1 MKHIKVFAPGTVA
14 NLGCGF
20 DIMGLTL
27 DGVGDRIEVAAEAG
41 ASGLAIRNESGKRL
55 PEKPEDNVIT
65 PAVAAMLEAYGKPV
79 QVEITI
85 LEKIAPGSGI
95 GSSAASSAAAVYGL
109 NELLGRPF
117 AAERL
122 VEFAMMGEALIGGT
136 PHADN
141 VGPALLGG
149 VVLIRGYGPLDIIR
163 LPVPDDFFYAVAHPD
178 IVVGTKEAREVLPR
192 EIPMAHAVTQ
202 WGNVGGLVA
211 GLALGDVAL
220 IGGTPH
226 ADNVGPAVLGGVV
239 LIRGYE
245 PFDIVRLPVPD
256 NFFYAVAH
264 PAIVV
269 STKDAREVLPREIPL
284 SKAVEQWG
292 NVGGLVAG
300 FALRDVALIGR
311 SMHDAVAEPYRKGF
325 IPGYDEL
332 KELVLAE
339 GALAMNIA
347 GSGPSV
353 FALASD
359 YGVAQR
365 IAAQMERHFQ
375 LRQIGCHTYAGR
387 VSNAGARVVE
397 Q

>member
-1 MKHIKVFAPGTVA
+1 MKHIRVFAPGTVA

-20 DIMGLTL
+20 DVMGLTL
-27 DGVGDRIEVAAEAG
+27 DGVGDLLEIGAEEG
-41 ASGLAIRNESGKRL
+41 AEGLEIRNLSGMNL
-55 PEKPEDNVIT
+55 PENIEENVIT
-65 PAVAAMLEAYGKPV
+65 PALRAMLAAYGRPV
-79 QVEITI
+79 RIEVTM

-109 NELLGRPF
+109 NELLDRPF
-117 AAERL
+117 SGKEL
-122 VEFAMMGEALIGGT
+122 VEFAMMGE
-136 PHADN
+136 
-141 VGPALLGG
+141 
-149 VVLIRGYGPLDIIR
+149 
-163 LPVPDDFFYAVAHPD
+163 
-178 IVVGTKEAREVLPR
+178 
-192 EIPMAHAVTQ
+192 
-202 WGNVGGLVA
+202 
-211 GLALGDVAL
+211 AL

-311 SMHDAVAEPYRKGF
+311 SMHDAVVEPYRKGF
-325 IPGYDEL
+325 IPGYDAL
-332 KELVLAE
+332 KEQVLAE

-353 FALASD
+353 FALAAD
-359 YGVAQR
+359 YEVAQR
-365 IAAQMERHFQ
+365 IAAQMKRHFQ
-375 LRQIGCHTYAGR
+375 ERQIGCHTYAGR
-387 VSNAGARVVE
+387 VSNAGARVVG

>member
-1 MKHIKVFAPGTVA
+1 M
-14 NLGCGF
+14 
-20 DIMGLTL
+20 
-27 DGVGDRIEVAAEAG
+27 
-41 ASGLAIRNESGKRL
+41 
-55 PEKPEDNVIT
+55 
-65 PAVAAMLEAYGKPV
+65 
-79 QVEITI
+79 

-109 NELLGRPF
+109 NELLDRPF
-117 AAERL
+117 SGKEL
-122 VEFAMMGEALIGGT
+122 VEFAMMGE
-136 PHADN
+136 
-141 VGPALLGG
+141 
-149 VVLIRGYGPLDIIR
+149 
-163 LPVPDDFFYAVAHPD
+163 
-178 IVVGTKEAREVLPR
+178 
-192 EIPMAHAVTQ
+192 
-202 WGNVGGLVA
+202 
-211 GLALGDVAL
+211 AL

-311 SMHDAVAEPYRKGF
+311 SMHDAVVEPYRKGF

>member
-65 PAVAAMLEAYGKPV
+65 PAVAALLEAYGKPV
-79 QVEITI
+79 RVEVTI

-117 AAERL
+117 PGKRL
-122 VEFAMMGEALIGGT
+122 VEFAMQGEALLGGT
-136 PHADN
+136 AHADN
-141 VGPALLGG
+141 VGPAL
-149 VVLIRGYGPLDIIR
+149 
-163 LPVPDDFFYAVAHPD
+163 
-178 IVVGTKEAREVLPR
+178 
-192 EIPMAHAVTQ
+192 
-202 WGNVGGLVA
+202 
-211 GLALGDVAL
+211 
-220 IGGTPH
+220 
-226 ADNVGPAVLGGVV
+226 LGGVV

-256 NFFYAVAH
+256 NFFYAVVH

-269 STKDAREVLPREIPL
+269 STKMAREVLPREIPL
-284 SKAVEQWG
+284 SKAVTQWG

-311 SMHDAVAEPYRKGF
+311 SMQDVVVEPYRKGF
-325 IPGYDEL
+325 IPDYDVL
-332 KELVLAE
+332 KASALSE
-339 GALAMNIA
+339 GALALNIA

-359 YGVAQR
+359 YAVACR
-365 IAAQMERHFQ
+365 IADRMKAHFAERG
-375 LRQIGCHTYAGR
+375 IASNTYAGR

-397 Q
+397 

>member
-95 GSSAASSAAAVYGL
+95 GSSAASSAAAVYGV
-109 NELLGRPF
+109 NEL
-117 AAERL
+117 
-122 VEFAMMGEALIGGT
+122 MGEALIGGT

-220 IGGTPH
+220 IG
-226 ADNVGPAVLGGVV
+226 
-239 LIRGYE
+239 
-245 PFDIVRLPVPD
+245 
-256 NFFYAVAH
+256 
-264 PAIVV
+264 
-269 STKDAREVLPREIPL
+269 
-284 SKAVEQWG
+284 
-292 NVGGLVAG
+292 
-300 FALRDVALIGR
+300 R
-311 SMHDAVAEPYRKGF
+311 SMHDVVAEPYRKGF
-325 IPGYDEL
+325 IPGYDRL
-332 KELVLAE
+332 KEGVLSE

-353 FALASD
+353 FALAAEGSVSER
-359 YGVAQR
+359 VA
-365 IAAQMERHFQ
+365 ERMKSHFAG
-375 LRQIGCHTYAGR
+375 LGIGCNIYAGR
-387 VSNAGARVVE
+387 VSNRGARIE
-397 Q
+397 E

>member
-1 MKHIKVFAPGTVA
+1 MKHIRVFAPGTVA

-20 DIMGLTL
+20 DVMGLTL
-27 DGVGDRIEVAAEAG
+27 DGVGDLLEIGAEEG
-41 ASGLAIRNESGKRL
+41 AEGLEIRNLSGMNL
-55 PEKPEDNVIT
+55 PENIEENVIT
-65 PAVAAMLEAYGKPV
+65 PALRAMLAAYGRPV
-79 QVEITI
+79 RIEVTM

-109 NELLGRPF
+109 NELLDRPF
-117 AAERL
+117 SGKEL
-122 VEFAMMGEALIGGT
+122 VEFARMGE
-136 PHADN
+136 
-141 VGPALLGG
+141 
-149 VVLIRGYGPLDIIR
+149 
-163 LPVPDDFFYAVAHPD
+163 
-178 IVVGTKEAREVLPR
+178 
-192 EIPMAHAVTQ
+192 
-202 WGNVGGLVA
+202 
-211 GLALGDVAL
+211 AL

-311 SMHDAVAEPYRKGF
+311 SMHDAVVEPYRKGF

>member
-20 DIMGLTL
+20 DVMGLTL
-27 DGVGDRIEVAAEAG
+27 DGVGDVLEVGVAENAEG
-41 ASGLAIRNESGKRL
+41 FEIRNRSGVEL
-55 PEKPEDNVIT
+55 HGNV
-65 PAVAAMLEAYGKPV
+65 
-79 QVEITI
+79 
-85 LEKIAPGSGI
+85 GI
-95 GSSAASSAAAVYGL
+95 GSSAASSAAAVYGV

-117 AAERL
+117 SGKQL
-122 VEFAMMGEALIGGT
+122 VEFAMMGEALLGGT

-149 VVLIRGYGPLDIIR
+149 VVLVRGYR
-163 LPVPDDFFYAVAHPD
+163 
-178 IVVGTKEAREVLPR
+178 
-192 EIPMAHAVTQ
+192 
-202 WGNVGGLVA
+202 
-211 GLALGDVAL
+211 
-220 IGGTPH
+220 
-226 ADNVGPAVLGGVV
+226 
-239 LIRGYE
+239 

-284 SKAVEQWG
+284 SKAITQWG

-311 SMHDAVAEPYRKGF
+311 SMHDVVAEPYRKGF
-325 IPGYDEL
+325 IPGYDAL
-332 KELVLAE
+332 KEQVLAG

-353 FALASD
+353 FALASN
-359 YGVAQR
+359 YEAAVR
-365 IAAQMERHFQ
+365 ISGEMKRHFEG
-375 LRQIGCHTYAGR
+375 LGIGCNSYAGR

-397 Q
+397 

>member
-149 VVLIRGYGPLDIIR
+149 VVLVRGYR
-163 LPVPDDFFYAVAHPD
+163 
-178 IVVGTKEAREVLPR
+178 
-192 EIPMAHAVTQ
+192 
-202 WGNVGGLVA
+202 
-211 GLALGDVAL
+211 
-220 IGGTPH
+220 
-226 ADNVGPAVLGGVV
+226 
-239 LIRGYE
+239 

-264 PAIVV
+264 PGIVV
-269 STKDAREVLPREIPL
+269 STREAREALPKRIPL
-284 SKAVEQWG
+284 SDAVAQWG

-311 SMHDAVAEPYRKGF
+311 SMHDVVAEPYRKGF
-325 IPGYDEL
+325 IPGYDAL
-332 KELVLAE
+332 KEQVLAG

-353 FALASD
+353 FALASN
-359 YGVAQR
+359 YEAAVR
-365 IAAQMERHFQ
+365 ISGEMKRHFEG
-375 LRQIGCHTYAGR
+375 LGIGCNSYAGR

-397 Q
+397 